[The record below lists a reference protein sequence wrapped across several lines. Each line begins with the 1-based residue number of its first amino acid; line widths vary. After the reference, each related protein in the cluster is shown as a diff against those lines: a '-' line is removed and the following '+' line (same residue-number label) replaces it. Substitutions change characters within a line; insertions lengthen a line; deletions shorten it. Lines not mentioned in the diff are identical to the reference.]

1 MHNFNRIVS
10 IGLVILAA
18 LNSCSKKVDVS
29 YGVNDVSVYE
39 TKAQKQ
45 KAKNEAEYISI
56 LYTNLFQEAISPSV
70 LYQTQNV
77 LYSIGDQNVAK
88 EMLLSNYFNRSD
100 LKIPSDEF
108 MRNDVEGFIENTYKR
123 FLLRKPSEAE
133 KTYFIRYI
141 NNNPNVTVEM
151 VYSAF
156 AVSDEYGYY

>member
-1 MHNFNRIVS
+1 MPSFKFCTVSVGLMVS
-10 IGLVILAA
+10 IL
-18 LNSCSKKVDVS
+18 SCNKKVDVS
-29 YGVNDVSVYE
+29 YGIEDIAVYE

-56 LYTNLFQEAISPSV
+56 LYTNLFQEAISPAT

-88 EMLLSNYFNRSD
+88 EMLLSNYFNRTD
-100 LKIPSDEF
+100 LKIPTEQY
-108 MRNDVEGFIENTYKR
+108 MRSNIEGFVIETYKR
-123 FLLRKPSEAE
+123 FLLRTPSEAE

-141 NNNPNVTVEM
+141 TNNMDVTVEM

-156 AVSDEYGYY
+156 AASDEYGYY

>member
-1 MHNFNRIVS
+1 MPSFKFYTVS
-10 IGLVILAA
+10 VGLLVFII
-18 LNSCSKKVDVS
+18 SCNKKVDVS
-29 YGVNDVSVYE
+29 YGIEGIAVYE

-56 LYTNLFQEAISPSV
+56 LYTNLFQEAISPAT

-88 EMLLSNYFNRSD
+88 EMLLSNYFNRTD
-100 LKIPSDEF
+100 LKIPTEQY
-108 MRNDVEGFIENTYKR
+108 MRSNIEGFVIETYKR
-123 FLLRKPSEAE
+123 FLLRTPSEAE

-141 NNNPNVTVEM
+141 TNNKDVTVEM

-156 AVSDEYGYY
+156 AASDEYGYY